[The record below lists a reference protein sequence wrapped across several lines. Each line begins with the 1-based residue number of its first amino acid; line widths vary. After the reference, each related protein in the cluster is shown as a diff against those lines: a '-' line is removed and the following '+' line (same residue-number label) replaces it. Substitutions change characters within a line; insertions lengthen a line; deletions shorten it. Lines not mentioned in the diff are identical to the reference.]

1 MAEAGFPVWA
11 RAAVPVTARGRL
23 AERGSDVPVL
33 FDGVL
38 VTPGDLVL
46 ADGSGVVFLP
56 ADRAT
61 EIIETAERLAARQD
75 AMRDAVLGRPAGDRG
90 HARRPL
96 PRRAE
101 RG

>member
-46 ADGSGVVFLP
+46 ADGSP
-56 ADRAT
+56 ASFSCRRTAPT
-61 EIIETAERLAARQD
+61 EIIDTAERLAARQD
-75 AMRDAVLGRPAGDRG
+75 AMAPRSARASPVTEVM
-90 HARRPL
+90 ARRPASARL
-96 PRRAE
+96 
-101 RG
+101 

>member
-1 MAEAGFPVWA
+1 
-11 RAAVPVTARGRL
+11 
-23 AERGSDVPVL
+23 DVPVL

-38 VTPGDLVL
+38 VKPGDLVL

-75 AMRDAVLGRPAGDRG
+75 AMRAAVLAGQPVTEVMHDDRF
-90 HARRPL
+90 
-96 PRRAE
+96 RAALSGE
-101 RG
+101 E